1 MPFVENTIYDVIVVG
16 ACMQCLALVV
26 PRNLAVNLGEH
37 VPASL
42 DGRFSC
48 ITGPNPG
55 VSTTSKHDEPCICS
69 LTGDM
74 LTP

>member
-1 MPFVENTIYDVIVVG
+1 MPFVEDTIYDMIVVG
-16 ACMQCLALVV
+16 ACMQRLALIV
-26 PRNLAVNLGEH
+26 PRDLAIYLGEH

-55 VSTTSKHDEPCICS
+55 VSTTYNRDEPCICS

>member
-1 MPFVENTIYDVIVVG
+1 MPFVEYTIYDVVVVG
-16 ACMQCLALVV
+16 TCMQRLALVV

-42 DGRFSC
+42 DGYLSC

-55 VSTTSKHDEPCICS
+55 VSTTYKDDGPYICS